1 MSSLGLA
8 SAVMQDALSKCIRNF
23 GEFCLHYAWM
33 RVCTNNIQHT
43 KQATALKTT
52 ADPL

>member
-23 GEFCLHYAWM
+23 GEFC
-33 RVCTNNIQHT
+33 TNNIQHT